1 MGSADNPMTAA
12 GAVWGLLLLAASHLL
27 TLTQGERLRPEELYT
42 ELYND
47 DMLTCAKSLYDFDT
61 RSCDLTTKEIR
72 NVAIDYLCRY
82 SIAKQVIRFG
92 MRITE
97 PVLRQCYCCGH
108 YYSYLEYGEICTA
121 FCDTDK
127 DTQGTQR
134 QRSPLIRLPFNWG
147 DGCPDA
153 KFDGDRNPVPLGNCV
168 PYSGAGDYDIS
179 QNADLIRTTT
189 KLPLRWTTTTNKP
202 NRRPTASKKTTTTR
216 TLTTTAN
223 TTTAKRTTTTR
234 RTTTRTVTSTGYQA
248 TTRYR
253 KPATTASP
261 SSREKIQIE
270 VKDVEPQKKRA

>member
-1 MGSADNPMTAA
+1 MGILSASSSADNPMTAA
-12 GAVWGLLLLAASHLL
+12 AAVWGLLAASHLL
-27 TLTQGERLRPEELYT
+27 TLTKGERLRPEELYT

-47 DMLTCAKSLYDFDT
+47 DMLNCAKSLYDFDT

-82 SIAKQVIRFG
+82 SIAKQVIKFG
-92 MRITE
+92 MQITE

-179 QNADLIRTTT
+179 QNAELIRTTT
-189 KLPLRWTTTTNKP
+189 KPPRWTAATNEP
-202 NRRPTASKKTTTTR
+202 TSRPTASKKTTTTI

-223 TTTAKRTTTTR
+223 TTTARRTTTTKRTTTTR
-234 RTTTRTVTSTGYQA
+234 RTTTRKI
-248 TTRYR
+248 TTRR
-253 KPATTASP
+253 TTT
-261 SSREKIQIE
+261 R
-270 VKDVEPQKKRA
+270 RTTT

>member
-1 MGSADNPMTAA
+1 MGILSASSSADNPMTAA
-12 GAVWGLLLLAASHLL
+12 AAVWGLLAASHLL
-27 TLTQGERLRPEELYT
+27 TLTKGERLRPEELYT

-47 DMLTCAKSLYDFDT
+47 DMLNCAKSLYDFDT

-82 SIAKQVIRFG
+82 SIAKQVIKFG
-92 MRITE
+92 MQITE

-168 PYSGAGDYDIS
+168 PYSGAGDYDIF

-202 NRRPTASKKTTTTR
+202 TRRPTASKKTTTTR
-216 TLTTTAN
+216 TLTPTAN
-223 TTTAKRTTTTR
+223 TTTARRTTTTR
-234 RTTTRTVTSTGYQA
+234 RTTTRRTT
-248 TTRYR
+248 TTR
-253 KPATTASP
+253 KITT
-261 SSREKIQIE
+261 R
-270 VKDVEPQKKRA
+270 RTTTRRTTT

>member
-127 DTQGTQR
+127 DTQGIQR

-179 QNADLIRTTT
+179 QNAELIRTTT
-189 KLPLRWTTTTNKP
+189 KPPRWMAATDEPTKS
-202 NRRPTASKKTTTTR
+202 RPTASKKTTTTR
-216 TLTTTAN
+216 MLTPT
-223 TTTAKRTTTTR
+223 KYTTTTR
-234 RTTTRTVTSTGYQA
+234 RTTTRRA
-248 TTRYR
+248 TTTRRTTTRRSTTR
-253 KPATTASP
+253 KTTTTRRTTTA
-261 SSREKIQIE
+261 KINTT
-270 VKDVEPQKKRA
+270 K